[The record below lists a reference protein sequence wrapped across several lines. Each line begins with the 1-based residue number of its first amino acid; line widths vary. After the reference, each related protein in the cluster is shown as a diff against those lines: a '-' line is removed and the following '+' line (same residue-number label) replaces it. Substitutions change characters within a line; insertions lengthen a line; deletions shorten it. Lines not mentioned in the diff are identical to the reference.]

1 VSAKRRRDAPAFSL
15 AFLDV
20 ISCGFGAIV
29 LLLVLSKIYVPT
41 VIEERRDDWNG
52 VLARL
57 QQEIF
62 ELVGETK
69 VVDRDLKTRQ
79 EQLSVIEEK
88 IARLESDLSSIL
100 ARHRTSREDSA
111 VQNIIEG
118 KLASA
123 RQDLTEE
130 MRRLLREGYRRP
142 PTSGNVGGIPVDSEY
157 IIFVIDT
164 SGSMQQYNWGRVQQ
178 KLTETLEVYPE
189 VKGIQIMNDNG
200 AYMFNQYAGK
210 WIPDTPG
217 RRQAIM
223 NTMRSWAPFSDSNPV
238 DGIMYAID
246 TFWSPE
252 KKISIYVFGDDFGG
266 KSAEPVIRAIAQKNK
281 VQPDGKQM
289 VRIHAVGFPLFQ
301 FGGGRIP
308 NETHK
313 FSALM
318 RVLCERNGGTF
329 VGLTGAR

>member
-1 VSAKRRRDAPAFSL
+1 MRKKRRNIEAFSL
-15 AFLDV
+15 SFLDV
-20 ISCGFGAIV
+20 ISCGFGAII
-29 LLLVLSKIYVPT
+29 LLLVLSKIYEP
-41 VIEERRDDWNG
+41 VIIEKAQADLEALIALLQQELFDIRGETAVLNRDL
-52 VLARL
+52 VSVREQTSTTKVTLARL
-57 QQEIF
+57 QG
-62 ELVGETK
+62 ELDTVQGQYAVTM
-69 VVDRDLKTRQ
+69 D
-79 EQLSVIEEK
+79 
-88 IARLESDLSSIL
+88 
-100 ARHRTSREDSA
+100 DSA
-111 VQNIIEG
+111 EAVIDEG
-118 KLASA
+118 DLQAA
-123 RQDLTEE
+123 RQTLTAE
-130 MRRLLREGYRRP
+130 MMRLRP
-142 PTSGNVGGIPVDSEY
+142 YYNRPDNDAVAGIPVDSEY

-246 TFWSPE
+246 TFWSPD

-266 KSAEPVIRAIAQKNK
+266 KSAEPVVRAIAQKNR
-281 VQPDGKQM
+281 VQPDGSQM

-308 NETHK
+308 NETQK
-313 FSALM
+313 FAALM

-329 VGLTGAR
+329 VGLTGAS